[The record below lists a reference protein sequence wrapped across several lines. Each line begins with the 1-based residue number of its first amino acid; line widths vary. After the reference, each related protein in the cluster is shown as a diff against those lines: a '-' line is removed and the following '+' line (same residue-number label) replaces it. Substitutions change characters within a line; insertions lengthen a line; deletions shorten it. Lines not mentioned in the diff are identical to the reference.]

1 MGFDALIAKVQQA
14 EQALETRERRG
25 MAQWRQ
31 LQATWRAGWTPARIM
46 VAGLATGFLV
56 GRSRPLRLAGS
67 GGLLNLVGALSGLFA
82 GAGAQQAAEEAE
94 AAAASAEAAGT
105 NGTADTATPTAT
117 PTAELP

>member
-14 EQALETRERRG
+14 EQALETRERRS

-31 LQATWRAGWTPARIM
+31 LQATWRAGWTPARIV

-105 NGTADTATPTAT
+105 NGAADTATPTAT
-117 PTAELP
+117 PTPELP